1 MFLNKDQFINVVRDT
16 TLISIDLCI
25 KNKSSVLLG
34 RRKNAPAKGS
44 FFVPG
49 GRIRK
54 NEKINEALERILLD
68 ETGLKR
74 NNSISNT
81 FRFLDIYEHFYE
93 DNFLS
98 NKNFSTHYIV
108 IAYIVDYK
116 NLIGFDSLLPYD
128 QHENYI
134 WYNYK
139 NLDETINVHQYTLN
153 YFYHKMFLD

>member
-74 NNSISNT
+74 NNSISN
-81 FRFLDIYEHFYE
+81 
-93 DNFLS
+93 
-98 NKNFSTHYIV
+98 
-108 IAYIVDYK
+108 
-116 NLIGFDSLLPYD
+116 
-128 QHENYI
+128 
-134 WYNYK
+134 
-139 NLDETINVHQYTLN
+139 
-153 YFYHKMFLD
+153 